1 MNEQE
6 NKKPETPYIIMCKGR
21 DCPLTESCYRYTV
34 DVSKCQAYFTESP
47 FKDDRC
53 EVYWGDDIQ
62 GIYET
67 IQKFKKK

>member
-1 MNEQE
+1 MNKQE
-6 NKKPETPYIIMCKGR
+6 NNKLETLDIPMCKGR

-34 DVSKCQAYFTESP
+34 DVSKCQSYFIESP
-47 FKDDRC
+47 FKNGRC
-53 EVYWGDDIQ
+53 ELYWGDDIQ